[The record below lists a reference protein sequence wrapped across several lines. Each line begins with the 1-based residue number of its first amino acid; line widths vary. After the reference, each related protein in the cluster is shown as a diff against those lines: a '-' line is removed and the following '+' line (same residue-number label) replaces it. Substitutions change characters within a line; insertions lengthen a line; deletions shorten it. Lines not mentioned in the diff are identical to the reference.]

1 MKRFNFFLR
10 EGNFL
15 LKFEDME
22 IKNFFFYQMNET
34 AFVLCSTSVPNFF
47 HPLFSG
53 CCG

>member
-22 IKNFFFYQMNET
+22 IKNFFFIK
-34 AFVLCSTSVPNFF
+34 
-47 HPLFSG
+47 
-53 CCG
+53 